1 MEATKVISGRHYATI
16 GTSFF
21 AMCVIKEFLEDQ
33 SDLDQPCINHL
44 KKLLLTQLR
53 KYFEHDTEQ
62 LELIKVSIFLQLVL
76 SHRCSSSD
84 THTSILL
91 PSELSTELIDR
102 QSSVISSKCTKM
114 QFSLRQSAVVHPRR
128 HSPRIPRWPL
138 LFENSQEIRLLL
150 YSIPSG
156 NGPREC
162 QNTFLLCRSRKNYRR
177 TAHLLRKS
185 IMTLRKMGA
194 KTRNMIQWRSDA
206 FINTSSHIYLNY
218 RVSSYVARRPP
229 FHPRVLSAQHL
240 SLDAKNVL
248 VSVQPIF
255 ASQCFSRT
263 R

>member
-1 MEATKVISGRHYATI
+1 MKTCLLSNRCLNRLCSLEIDRDEWNILESVEFVLRPFMEATKVISGRHYATI

-21 AMCVIKEFLEDQ
+21 AMCVIKDFLEDQ

-114 QFSLRQSAVVHPRR
+114 QFSLRGNRQWFTHDVIHRESHGGRFCSKTARKFDCCFTRFRR
-128 HSPRIPRWPL
+128 ETGRGSV
-138 LFENSQEIRLLL
+138 
-150 YSIPSG
+150 
-156 NGPREC
+156 
-162 QNTFLLCRSRKNYRR
+162 
-177 TAHLLRKS
+177 
-185 IMTLRKMGA
+185 
-194 KTRNMIQWRSDA
+194 KTRFCSVDRARIIDVPLTC
-206 FINTSSHIYLNY
+206 FE
-218 RVSSYVARRPP
+218 RVS
-229 FHPRVLSAQHL
+229 
-240 SLDAKNVL
+240 
-248 VSVQPIF
+248 
-255 ASQCFSRT
+255 
-263 R
+263 